1 MKRDLH
7 VAVVMGS
14 ESDREV
20 MAVCIEEL
28 EKLGLGCELEVYSAH
43 RQPKATVEYVEGAL
57 QRGVKVFIAG
67 AGMSAALPGF
77 IASLTTRP
85 VIGVPLASGLPGGI
99 DALYSIA
106 QMPPGVPVAA
116 VAVGKAGARNAAIL
130 AAEICALSDDA
141 VAKRLSAMRAQW
153 RRASS
158 GS

>member
-1 MKRDLH
+1 LKRELH

-14 ESDREV
+14 ESDGDV
-20 MAVCIEEL
+20 MEICVREL
-28 EKLGLGCELEVYSAH
+28 EKLGLQCELEVHSAH

-57 QRGVKVFIAG
+57 QRGAQVFIAG

-77 IASLTTRP
+77 IASLTTKP

-106 QMPPGVPVAA
+106 QMPPGVPVAT
-116 VAVGKAGARNAAIL
+116 VAIGKAGAKNAAIL

-141 VAKRLSAMRAQW
+141 IAQRLNEMRAEW
-153 RRASS
+153 RRT
-158 GS
+158 

>member
-1 MKRDLH
+1 MKRELH

-14 ESDREV
+14 ESDRDV
-20 MAVCIEEL
+20 MAVCVEEL
-28 EKLGLGCELEVYSAH
+28 ERLGLLCELEVHSAH

-57 QRGVKVFIAG
+57 QRGAKVFIAG

-77 IASLTTRP
+77 IASLTTKP

-130 AAEICALSDDA
+130 AAEILALSDEA
-141 VAKRLSAMRAQW
+141 VARRLVETRAEW
-153 RRASS
+153 RRA
-158 GS
+158 

>member
-1 MKRDLH
+1 MKRDLQ
-7 VAVVMGS
+7 VAVLMGS

-20 MAVCIEEL
+20 MEICLKEL
-28 EKLGLGCELEVYSAH
+28 ETLGLAAELEVHSAH

-57 QRGVKVFIAG
+57 QRGARVFIAG

-77 IASLTTRP
+77 IASLTVRP
-85 VIGVPLASGLPGGI
+85 VIGVPIASGLPGGI

-130 AAEICALSDDA
+130 AAEIIALTDDA
-141 VAKRLSAMRAQW
+141 LAKRLEGMRAEW
-153 RRASS
+153 HRT
-158 GS
+158 